1 MSFKTIIV
9 HVDDDQ
15 QAASRIKFATA
26 LAKSHGARLIG
37 LAAFTIPPPTVGA
50 AGFAVTVPI
59 GEELSESVSTRL
71 REFEAQFRALSAP
84 AGEVEWRSA
93 IDIPTSFLA
102 ESGRAADL
110 VIAGSPDAAE
120 SASTFRRVD
129 LGDLIMRVGRPV
141 LVPAAGAEQLDAGI
155 VVVAWRDSREARRA
169 VRDALPFLEK
179 ARDVIVA
186 TVDDRTAATIRESLD
201 DVVAFLSRHG
211 IDAQAQVLSGG
222 VSEALVDLA
231 LKAGAGLIVSGGYG
245 HSRLRE
251 WAFGG
256 VTRTLLGHDSISRL
270 LSN

>member
-1 MSFKTIIV
+1 V
-9 HVDDDQ
+9 
-15 QAASRIKFATA
+15 
-26 LAKSHGARLIG
+26 
-37 LAAFTIPPPTVGA
+37 
-50 AGFAVTVPI
+50 
-59 GEELSESVSTRL
+59 
-71 REFEAQFRALSAP
+71 
-84 AGEVEWRSA
+84 
-93 IDIPTSFLA
+93 
-102 ESGRAADL
+102 
-110 VIAGSPDAAE
+110 
-120 SASTFRRVD
+120 
-129 LGDLIMRVGRPV
+129 
-141 LVPAAGAEQLDAGI
+141 DAGI